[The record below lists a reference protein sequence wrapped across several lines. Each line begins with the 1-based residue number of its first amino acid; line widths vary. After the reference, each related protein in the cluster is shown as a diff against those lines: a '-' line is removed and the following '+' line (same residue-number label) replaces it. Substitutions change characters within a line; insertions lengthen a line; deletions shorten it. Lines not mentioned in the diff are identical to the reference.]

1 MPEIVWMLVV
11 RFSAR
16 AGEEEPRMS
25 FAAAVVKVWR
35 PVMGR
40 YSWLRAGS
48 ERRISSAWVK
58 VS

>member
-1 MPEIVWMLVV
+1 MVWMLVV